1 MKLEKDVTCRR
12 KVHCPTKMSVQKLAM
27 HRPQFGDQG
36 WVSTHSKG
44 GPLDH
49 MVQGDPRGRIRTGE
63 GLAKQEELD
72 QRQERGGGK
81 QR

>member
-12 KVHCPTKMSVQKLAM
+12 KVHCPSKMSVQKLAV

-36 WVSTHSKG
+36 WVPTHSKG

-49 MVQGDPRGRIRTGE
+49 MVQGDP
-63 GLAKQEELD
+63 
-72 QRQERGGGK
+72 
-81 QR
+81 